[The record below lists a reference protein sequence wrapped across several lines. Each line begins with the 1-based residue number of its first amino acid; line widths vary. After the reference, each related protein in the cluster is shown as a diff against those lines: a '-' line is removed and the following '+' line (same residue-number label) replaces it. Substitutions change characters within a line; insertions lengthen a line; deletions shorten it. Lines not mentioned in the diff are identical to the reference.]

1 MRTITIPREAIVGEE
16 HALAHDLPIEKDL
29 TWTISGNVYT
39 IQNVPTY
46 EMNAEEQDY
55 HDLDVVDLLTM
66 VRNLMYADEIPH
78 VVDFND
84 IADLV

>member
-16 HALAHDLPIEKDL
+16 HVLAHDLPVEKDL
-29 TWTISGNVYT
+29 SWTISGTVYT
-39 IQNVPTY
+39 IRNVPTY
-46 EMNAEEQDY
+46 EMNAEGQDY

-78 VVDFND
+78 TVDFND